1 MAIQTFEELLSDA
14 AAIFQQEQHLGHNKA
29 VDSVSA
35 LLPAPTSI
43 FPQRRCDER
52 MDYRQTCSY
61 EIREETIAGKS
72 VVIGEGGAFVVNGSR
87 EGILLLMALA
97 PHAKQLI
104 EVHISRSR
112 WRRIVSIFEPR
123 WTKSRQVKSQSHGD
137 LFLVGCRRKFGPCEY
152 SSF

>member
-1 MAIQTFEELLSDA
+1 MAIQTLEELLSA
-14 AAIFQQEQHLGHNKA
+14 AAAVFQQEQNLENNKA
-29 VDSVSA
+29 VGSVSA
-35 LLPAPTSI
+35 LLPSPTAV

-52 MDYRQTCSY
+52 MDYRQMCSY
-61 EIREETIAGKS
+61 EIRETFIGEA
-72 VVIGEGGAFVVNGSR
+72 VVIGEGGAFVVNGSK

-123 WTKSRQVKSQSHGD
+123 WTKSRQVESHGD
-137 LFLVGCRRKFGPCEY
+137 LYLVGCRRKFGACKY

>member
-14 AAIFQQEQHLGHNKA
+14 AAVFQQEQNLENNKA

-35 LLPAPTSI
+35 LLPSPTAI
-43 FPQRRCDER
+43 FPQRRRDER
-52 MDYRQTCSY
+52 MDYRQMCSY
-61 EIREETIAGKS
+61 EMRETITGES
-72 VVIGEGGAFVVNGSR
+72 VVIGEGGAVVVNGSK

-123 WTKSRQVKSQSHGD
+123 WTKSRQVESHGD
-137 LFLVGCRRKFGPCEY
+137 LYLVGCRRKFGPCEY